1 MKWGIENQ
9 VCKRLLLQKLRRI
22 YFRARRSPTF
32 RPNNYFNKHQE
43 CSALNS
49 LAEGTVYNVR
59 CSERALFWSLERLA
73 WCAGSGGPSPRWSM
87 AGQAGAVWGPAGA
100 VWVRLGLCG
109 SGWGCVGS
117 GWGCT
122 GSGWGCTGPGTEP
135 WRSCAGRA
143 RAEPRPPLGKLCSAL
158 CRHRAAAPGS
168 RPHPSRGKPQQL
180 RDVSLLKHLLCVV
193 KSQFAACFRFCSPSV
208 FISHPPPHPPPPL
221 PFWFISAPKS
231 ESFGRLRLF
240 VFCFIFP
247 LLQRSW
253 RLSKLHIWCCRNT
266 NCLLFCK
273 PFSCSTVLFQNN
285 RGAWN
290 RPC

>member
-87 AGQAGAVWGPAGA
+87 AGQAGAVWGPAGS

-109 SGWGCVGS
+109 SGWGCV
-117 GWGCT
+117 

-193 KSQFAACFRFCSPSV
+193 KSQFAACFQVLFSFCFYFPPPP
-208 FISHPPPHPPPPL
+208 PPPHRCHSGL
-221 PFWFISAPKS
+221 SAHPNQKAS
-231 ESFGRLRLF
+231 VVLGFLYFVLFFLCFRDPEDFPNCIFGAAEIQIACSFVNLSVVRLF
-240 VFCFIFP
+240 SFKIIEELGIVHAKIKN
-247 LLQRSW
+247 L
-253 RLSKLHIWCCRNT
+253 
-266 NCLLFCK
+266 
-273 PFSCSTVLFQNN
+273 
-285 RGAWN
+285 
-290 RPC
+290 